1 VLGLGADTL
10 SLPALAAKG
19 GYPAARTRPPKAT
32 DADALLLAALLVD
45 SSDDAI
51 IGMNG
56 KSVITT
62 WNRSAQR
69 LYGYNSAEVIGRKG
83 TFLLPKDRVSELDQ
97 VQTRAATTAGAQEF
111 ETKRVHKDGHL
122 VDVAIAVSPIHEK
135 AGMTIRISSRS
146 RDIGERKRTDALA
159 AEMAATTHQ

>member
-1 VLGLGADTL
+1 ME
-10 SLPALAAKG
+10 
-19 GYPAARTRPPKAT
+19 
-32 DADALLLAALLVD
+32 

-51 IGMNG
+51 IGMTG

-69 LYGYNSAEVIGRKG
+69 LYGYTAAQVIGRKG
-83 TFLLPKDRVSELDQ
+83 TFLLPEDRLSELDQ
-97 VQTRAATTAGAQEF
+97 VQSRAATRSGAHEF

-122 VDVAIAVSPIHEK
+122 VDVALAVSPIHDK
-135 AGMTIRISSRS
+135 AGMTIGISSRS

-159 AEMAATTHQ
+159 AEMAAIVDSSNDAIIGKTLEGVITT